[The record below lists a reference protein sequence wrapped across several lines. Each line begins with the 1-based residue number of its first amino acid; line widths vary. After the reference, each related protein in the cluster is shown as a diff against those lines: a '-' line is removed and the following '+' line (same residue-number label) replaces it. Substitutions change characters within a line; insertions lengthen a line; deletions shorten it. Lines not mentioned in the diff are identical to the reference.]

1 MPDDSVQQPQED
13 KKGKASF
20 PSAFWF
26 ANLTELF
33 ERSAYYSVAS
43 WVVPYFGMLG
53 LGSYWPS
60 VLSSTVLW
68 GLVYF
73 MPILSGTIADQV
85 GFKRSLLVA
94 FVLLAAGYLV
104 VGAPVWFGVG
114 EMHQEVTSELW
125 ANVPTIVMLV
135 MGIVLIGLGG
145 SVIKPCVSGTVQ
157 KTAGVK
163 ATLAFALFYMTINIG
178 SLMGRVT
185 SWVIRT
191 RFDLS
196 YVWGVGVVFSVI
208 AFFVVLFKYTDP
220 DDLTADSS
228 KADKKD
234 KKTVG
239 QILADMILV
248 LKNPRFTFFLI
259 ATSGF
264 WFLYNQVYNVMPL
277 YWKRVLET
285 DPAVDVYTMA
295 NPFVIVAFQLI
306 ITKLFG
312 KMRPVVSIIVGN
324 VVVAL
329 AFVIN
334 VLPIF
339 LATDIRA
346 DWWDLAPIAS
356 VVGMATVGIVA
367 FGELFAAPRAYE
379 YVGAMAPKGQVGLF
393 LGYVNLPV
401 AIGAILGGPVG
412 AAIFN
417 EVMCKGAVERPD
429 GLLDLDPHQNAL
441 GWGIFLAI
449 GLGSAILMLAYHF
462 WLKHDMAKEKQSQ
475 KEV

>member
-1 MPDDSVQQPQED
+1 MSSDLPNQQGAGPSD
-13 KKGKASF
+13 AKTSF

-43 WVVPYFGMLG
+43 WVVPYLGMLG
-53 LGSYWPS
+53 LGEYWPS

-94 FVLLAAGYLV
+94 FVLLAIGYFV
-104 VGAPVWFGVG
+104 EGAPVWFGIG
-114 EMHQEVTSELW
+114 EMHMEVASEVW
-125 ANVPTIVMLV
+125 ANGATILMLV

-157 KTAGVK
+157 KTAGVR
-163 ATLAFALFYMTINIG
+163 ATMAFALFYMTINIG
-178 SLMGRVT
+178 SLMGRGT
-185 SWVIRT
+185 SWIIRT
-191 RFDLS
+191 NFDLS
-196 YVWGVGVVFSVI
+196 YVWGVGVVFSFI
-208 AFFVVLFKYTDP
+208 AFVVVLLKYKDP
-220 DDLTADSS
+220 DDIQSGTEESE
-228 KADKKD
+228 KKP
-234 KKTVG
+234 KKSVG
-239 QILADMILV
+239 QILADMVLV

-285 DPAVDVYTMA
+285 NPAVDVYTMA
-295 NPFVIVAFQLI
+295 NPFVIVAFQLL
-306 ITKLFG
+306 ITKIFG

-324 VVVAL
+324 VVVGL
-329 AFVIN
+329 AFIIN

-339 LATDIRA
+339 LAADIRA
-346 DWWDLAPIAS
+346 DFWDLAPIAS

-379 YVGAMAPKGQVGLF
+379 YVGAMAPKGQEGLF

-417 EVMCKGAVERPD
+417 EVMCKGAVERAD
-429 GLLDLDPHQNAL
+429 GLLELDPHQNAL

-449 GLGSAILMLAYHF
+449 GLGSAVLMLAYHF
-462 WLKHDMAKEKQSQ
+462 WLKHDMAKREQQ
-475 KEV
+475 VD